1 MNDKPVILVCD
12 DESHIL
18 HVVSLK
24 LRNAGYDVLTAD
36 NGIDGLAL
44 AQEHR
49 PDLIITDYQMPGL
62 TGVQMCTELRKDERC
77 LYIPAIMLTARGFKL
92 EPSELHHARI
102 AEVISKPF
110 SPRDVLGC
118 VKTLI
123 DRQSGVTSK
132 GKESAAA

>member
-1 MNDKPVILVCD
+1 MSDKPMILVCD

-24 LRNAGYDVLTAD
+24 LRNAGYEVITAS
-36 NGIDGLAL
+36 NGNDGLAL
-44 AQEHR
+44 ALEHR

-62 TGVQMCTELRKDERC
+62 TGVQVCAELRKDERC
-77 LYIPAIMLTARGFKL
+77 MHIPALMLTARGFRL
-92 EPSELHHARI
+92 EPSELHNARI

-118 VKTLI
+118 VKALI
-123 DRQSGVTSK
+123 ERQSGTSK
-132 GKESAAA
+132 TTRKPAAA